1 MRACEGC
8 RRRKIKCD
16 AATTNTWPCS
26 ACVRLKLT
34 CVPPTASYE
43 KEEPNDGQGFDLS
56 NSQTFDVLEPVAD
69 DSYPD
74 QASLAATLAE
84 PLPAVSLN
92 SSSPDPF
99 IKTEAYQPVS
109 YLESPLDP
117 ITLQYG
123 RYSNVGAG
131 FQDTAHSLQPQF
143 TDSSAM
149 GISEPKMSTPSSE
162 PGVSDLADALCN
174 LQIVYTGV
182 RK

>member
-26 ACVRLKLT
+26 ACIRLKLT
-34 CVPPTASYE
+34 CVPPTANYE
-43 KEEPNDGQGFDLS
+43 KEEPSDEQGFDLS

-84 PLPAVSLN
+84 PLPTVNLN

-99 IKTEAYQPVS
+99 IKTEPYQPVS
-109 YLESPLDP
+109 YLERPLDHN
-117 ITLQYG
+117 TLQYG
-123 RYSNVGAG
+123 RYSNIGSG
-131 FQDTAHSLQPQF
+131 YQDGTNALQPQF
-143 TDSSAM
+143 LDSSTM
-149 GISEPKMSTPSSE
+149 GISEPNMSMSSSE